1 MKSKLIHY
9 CILAAMVMSTGNAA
23 FALET
28 TTVEYEAQDDVLEG
42 YLAYDPSREGKLPA
56 VIVVHEWWGLDDHAR
71 RAANRLAALGYV
83 AFALDMYGKGYHT
96 SDPAQA
102 GEWAGSL
109 RNRPGVAKS
118 RFEAAIDVLKK
129 HDKVDPDRIAA
140 MGYCFGGTVVLEMA
154 RMGVDLKGVVSFH
167 GGLGSNVPDSEY
179 NLKSKVL
186 VLHGADDPL
195 VPDNEVATFINEMRK
210 AEADWQLVHYGGA
223 LHSFTN
229 PAADYYGMDATAYDP
244 DADKRS
250 WEAMK
255 SFFNEV
261 LSD

>member
-1 MKSKLIHY
+1 MTSKIMQCGILMTFLLI
-9 CILAAMVMSTGNAA
+9 TGNAA
-23 FALET
+23 FALEVS
-28 TTVEYEAQDDVLEG
+28 TVEYDARGDVLEG
-42 YLAYDPSREGKLPA
+42 YLAFDASREGRLPA

-71 RAANRLAALGYV
+71 KAADRLAALGYV

-102 GEWAGSL
+102 GEWAGSI
-109 RNRPGVAKS
+109 RNRPGIAKS
-118 RFEAAIDVLKK
+118 RFEAAIEVLKV
-129 HDKVDPDRIAA
+129 HDKVDPDRVAA

-186 VLHGADDPL
+186 VLHGAEDPL
-195 VPDNEVATFINEMRK
+195 VPDSEVVTFIGEMRK

-255 SFFNEV
+255 TFLQEV